1 MTLCGLIYLH
11 RITDQRMGGSSLKSL
26 RIFEKLCGEDNFENV
41 ALVTTMWGL
50 LQSEEARSTGE
61 KREETLK
68 VTDEFFGKMVD
79 NGASMTRHEGDPGTA
94 YDIVEALAS
103 RERRVV
109 TSIQREMVDEHK
121 ILMETSVGRF
131 LQDDLHM
138 MRRRLESK
146 QDELQEALEDA
157 RREQDEDL
165 ESAISDQKRECEK
178 RIKQSDI
185 DQGNLSVTLEE
196 LTKDQPA
203 WIANMME
210 EARRRE
216 KEMEDMSQHILQL
229 EEQLNR
235 TEREHI
241 RELNLMRR
249 EQKGQSSQYE
259 HAPERYEEEK
269 RRLREQLRQQKAASQ
284 AKEKDLRRY
293 KHQEGFFMK
302 LYKAF
307 APQDRDFVPN
317 PRRTKTLPPAL
328 GLQTPHRGSN
338 QTRPKNQRSRTD
350 RERPRSQFESARPAE
365 PEYSSSGSEETF
377 GHQQGAPRIVT
388 ALPSRLSQGPGVQMV
403 PNVPR
408 VQMVPN
414 ALGVQM
420 VPNAPGVQMVPNAPG
435 VQMVPNAHMY
445 DGGYSV
451 LLATP
456 TIGPPRNI
464 NPPDANYQ
472 NRQPPYH

>member
-1 MTLCGLIYLH
+1 LCGLIYLH

-68 VTDEFFGKMVD
+68 ETEEFFGKMVD
-79 NGASMTRHEGDPGTA
+79 KGARMTRHEGDPGAA
-94 YDIVEALAS
+94 YGIVEALAS
-103 RERRVV
+103 QERTVV
-109 TSIQREMVDEHK
+109 TSIQQEMVDEHK
-121 ILMETSVGRF
+121 TLEETSVGRF
-131 LQDDLHM
+131 LQDDLDM
-138 MRRRLESK
+138 VRRRLESER
-146 QDELQEALEDA
+146 DELQEALEDA
-157 RREQDEDL
+157 IREHDEDL
-165 ESAISDQKRECEK
+165 ESTLSDQKRECEK

-210 EARRRE
+210 EARKRE
-216 KEMEDMSQHILQL
+216 KEIEDMSQHILQL

-259 HAPERYEEEK
+259 HALERYEGEK
-269 RRLREQLRQQKAASQ
+269 RRLREQLGQQKAASQ
-284 AKEKDLRRY
+284 AKEKDLRGY

-302 LYKAF
+302 IYKAF
-307 APQDRDFVPN
+307 TPQDRDIIPY
-317 PRRTKTLPPAL
+317 PRRAKTLPLAPS
-328 GLQTPHRGSN
+328 LQNPHRGFN
-338 QTRPKNQRSRTD
+338 QTRPGNLRSRTD
-350 RERPRSQFESARPAE
+350 RERPRSQFESTRPAE
-365 PEYSSSGSEETF
+365 REYSSSGSEEF
-377 GHQQGAPRIVT
+377 SGHQQGAPRIVT
-388 ALPSRLSQGPGVQMV
+388 AAPSRIVTVAPSRLSQGPGVQMV
-403 PNVPR
+403 PNV
-408 VQMVPN
+408 V
-414 ALGVQM
+414 
-420 VPNAPGVQMVPNAPG
+420 G

-451 LLATP
+451 ALATP

-464 NPPDANYQ
+464 NPPNANYQ